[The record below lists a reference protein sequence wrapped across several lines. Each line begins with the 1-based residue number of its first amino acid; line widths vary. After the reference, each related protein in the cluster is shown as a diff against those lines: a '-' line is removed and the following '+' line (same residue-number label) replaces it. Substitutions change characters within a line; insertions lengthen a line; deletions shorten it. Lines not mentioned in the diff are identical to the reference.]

1 MHRAKQEHGR
11 STVVG
16 QESWE
21 KRAEGGPGLVVEE
34 AGIPLG
40 PIKPYELVEV

>member
-11 STVVG
+11 GWTRELG
-16 QESWE
+16 E
-21 KRAEGGPGLVVEE
+21 EGRRRGPGLVGEE